1 MMPPNIVETSW
12 LHLRP
17 PVMDDATAIFAQYA
31 QDPEVTKYLEWRPHQ
46 NIETTRDFLRR
57 CLIVWEQG
65 TAFPWVIT
73 RKNDQQLLGM
83 IEMRINQYRADLGYL
98 VARPYWG
105 QGIATEAAKALVGWA
120 LAQPSIYRVWAVCDV
135 ENKASARV
143 LEKVGM
149 QREGLLRR
157 WIMHPNTSD
166 TPRDCLCYAKV
177 K

>member
-1 MMPPNIVETSW
+1 
-12 LHLRP
+12 
-17 PVMDDATAIFAQYA
+17 MDDATAIFAQYA